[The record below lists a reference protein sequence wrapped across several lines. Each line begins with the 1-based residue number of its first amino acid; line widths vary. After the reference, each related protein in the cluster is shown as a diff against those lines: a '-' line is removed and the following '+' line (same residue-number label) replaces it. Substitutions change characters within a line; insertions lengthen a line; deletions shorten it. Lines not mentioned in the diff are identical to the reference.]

1 VTGRGHRRLLHYR
14 VTALSGRSVTFV
26 ERGPGVAHVLGIAHR
41 TAGKIAFAPL
51 AGQGE
56 RRSIVASRSHPTPP
70 TSTEG

>member
-1 VTGRGHRRLLHYR
+1 
-14 VTALSGRSVTFV
+14 VTFV
-26 ERGPGVAHVLGIAHR
+26 ERGPGVAHVLGVAHR

-51 AGQGE
+51 AGRGE